1 MNTIINF
8 IFAAIKAGAPLLF
21 GTTGEIITEK
31 SGSLNLGVEG
41 IMYMGAFAGFLAGFL
56 TNNILLALLAAML
69 AGALC
74 GLLFAFFTVTLQANQ
89 NVTGLTLTIF
99 GAGCAEFFG
108 EMLIRSTENGNP
120 KLSNEFYSKLS
131 EIHIPY
137 LSDIPVI
144 GKILF
149 SHNILVYL
157 GIAVAVICGIYLH
170 NTRAGLRMRAIG
182 ENPAAADAYG
192 INVTAVKYFNIM
204 LGGAICGLGGA
215 YISLINGNGVWNN
228 GCISGQGWIAVALVI
243 FARWNPFTAILGSLI
258 FGGFTVFQVRAHD
271 FSAAFPVLS
280 FLDKIPNAIY
290 VMLPFLITAIVL
302 IISTIKKDRV
312 SNEPAACGLNYYRE
326 ER

>member
-1 MNTIINF
+1 MSTVINF

-41 IMYMGAFAGFLAGFL
+41 IMYIGAFAGFLAGF
-56 TNNILLALLAAML
+56 TTDSILLALLAAL
-69 AGALC
+69 AAGAIC
-74 GLLFAFFTVTLQANQ
+74 GFIFAFFTVSLQANQ

-108 EMLIRSTENGNP
+108 EMLIRSTEGGNP
-120 KLSNEFYSKLS
+120 KLSSGFSSKLS
-131 EIHIPY
+131 ELNIPF

-144 GKILF
+144 GKIFF

-157 GIAVAVICGIYLH
+157 ALVVAIISGIYLRH
-170 NTRAGLRMRAIG
+170 TRPGLRMRAVG
-182 ENPAAADAYG
+182 ENPAAADASG

-204 LGGAICGLGGA
+204 LGGGICGLGGA

-228 GCISGQGWIAVALVI
+228 GCIDGQGWIAVALVI
-243 FARWNPFTAILGSLI
+243 FARWNPFMAIVGSLV
-258 FGGFTVFQVRAHD
+258 FGGFTVFQVRARD
-271 FSAAFPVLS
+271 FAAAFPALH
-280 FLDKIPNAIY
+280 FLENIPNALY

-302 IISTIKKDRV
+302 VISTIRKKRG
-312 SNEPAACGLNYYRE
+312 SGQPASCGVNYYRE